1 MKAEEIQKLVVVDI
15 KESKFGITK
24 KIGMCKELGHFA
36 TVYHILNPY
45 PGKITPRELTKVELY
60 DGWEDTIVYM
70 KGHLTLDNISTY
82 LTYLTNCVED
92 DTEFQFKSPDLFKM

>member
-1 MKAEEIQKLVVVDI
+1 MKAEEIQKLVVVDV
-15 KESKFGITK
+15 KDDRFTVTK
-24 KIGMCKELGHFA
+24 KIGMCRELEHFA
-36 TVYHILNPY
+36 TVYHLLNP
-45 PGKITPRELTKVELY
+45 PLGKTTERNLTKVELY
-60 DGWEDTIVYM
+60 DGWEDTIVYI